1 MPVQLLSVAW
11 KVRNIYGDNLSNI
24 VLLYSSEK
32 QYTVIWQQL
41 TFINVQAHKVGFNCG
56 GIYSVHFSII
66 F

>member
-1 MPVQLLSVAW
+1 M
-11 KVRNIYGDNLSNI
+11 DNLSDI

-32 QYTVIWQQL
+32 QYTVIWQHL
-41 TFINVQAHKVGFNCG
+41 TYIHVQAHKVGFNCG